1 MTDTRAGTLV
11 ISAAADEDAEAI
23 AALIRL
29 AFESQCELY
38 DDWTLPP
45 MSETAASVL
54 DAMRSGTVLVARVDG
69 RLVGSVRAAVRGDT
83 VEVGRLVVDPATQG
97 RGVGRALTLEM
108 ERIFANAQRFEIFT
122 GHRSEVALG
131 LYESLGYRRFRT
143 ASLCPSHDLVYLE
156 KTRP

>member
-1 MTDTRAGTLV
+1 MTDTPGGALIIG
-11 ISAAADEDAEAI
+11 AAAEEDAEAI

-29 AFESQCELY
+29 AFESQCKLY

-54 DAMRSGTVLVARVDG
+54 DAMRSGTVLVARING
-69 RLVGSVRAAVRGDT
+69 RLVGSVRAAARGDT
-83 VEVGRLVVDPATQG
+83 VDVGRLVVDPAVQG
-97 RGVGRALTLEM
+97 RGVGRALTLEV
-108 ERIFANAQRFEIFT
+108 ERVFANARRFEIFT

-156 KTRP
+156 KTRS